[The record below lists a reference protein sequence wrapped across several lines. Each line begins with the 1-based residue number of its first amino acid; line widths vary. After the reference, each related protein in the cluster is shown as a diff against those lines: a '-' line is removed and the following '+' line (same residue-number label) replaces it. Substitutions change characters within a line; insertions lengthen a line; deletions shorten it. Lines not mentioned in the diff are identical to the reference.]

1 MCLRVLVPFD
11 VPLHRKKST
20 LIIEHATLTIRPDG
34 HEAFLAAFPQV
45 QAHLLASKGCRSVD
59 LYPSVDREAVY
70 LLRVTWD
77 TLEDHTEVFPASE
90 HGRAV
95 LAELQNHAQALE
107 IIHFDGVPVGT
118 SA

>member
-1 MCLRVLVPFD
+1 
-11 VPLHRKKST
+11 VPLQRKKST

-45 QAHLLASKGCRSVD
+45 RAHLLASKGCRSAD
-59 LYPSVDREAVY
+59 LHPSVDREEVY

-77 TLEDHTEVFPASE
+77 TLEDHTEVFPTSD

-95 LAELQNHAQALE
+95 LAELQDHAQALD
-107 IIHFDGVPVGT
+107 IIHFEGVPVST

>member
-1 MCLRVLVPFD
+1 M
-11 VPLHRKKST
+11 PLHRKKST

-59 LYPSVDREAVY
+59 LHPSVDREAVY

-95 LAELQNHAQALE
+95 LAELQNHAQALD
-107 IIHFDGVPVGT
+107 IIHFDGMPAST